1 MKERQNITEVG
12 LIPVRRPIT
21 GLTVDNVA
29 QVMYNRLI
37 AEWGLANAKQIGAVL
52 ADKLSAETT
61 RRKKL

>member
-1 MKERQNITEVG
+1 MTNPD

-37 AEWGLANAKQIGAVL
+37 AEWGLVNAEQIGTAL
-52 ADKLSAETT
+52 ATKLKGEVD

>member
-1 MKERQNITEVG
+1 MNPSTN

-37 AEWGLANAKQIGAVL
+37 AEWGLANAEQIGAAL
-52 ADKLSAETT
+52 TIKLKGEAD

>member
-1 MKERQNITEVG
+1 MTEAG
-12 LIPVRRPIT
+12 LIPVRRPIS

-37 AEWGLANAKQIGAVL
+37 AEWGLMNAKQIGEAL